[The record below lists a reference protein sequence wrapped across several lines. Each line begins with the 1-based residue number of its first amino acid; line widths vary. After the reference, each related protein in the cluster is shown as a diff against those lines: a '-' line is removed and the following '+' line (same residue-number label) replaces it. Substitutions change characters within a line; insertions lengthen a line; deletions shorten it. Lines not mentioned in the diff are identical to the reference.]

1 MSRLGANRSWVVY
14 GENGLDEIALNGT
27 SLVAEVNDEKVDV
40 FEISATD
47 FDVFTFGNDL
57 PSNCTADESAAII
70 RDILD
75 NKLKDRDA
83 ERLVLINAA
92 AALYV
97 AGKATNLPAAMQL
110 AIGSV
115 RNGSAMAKL
124 NILRT
129 STNL

>member
-1 MSRLGANRSWVVY
+1 
-14 GENGLDEIALNGT
+14 EIALNGT
-27 SLVAEVNDEKVDV
+27 TLVAEVYDEKVDV

-47 FDVFTFGNDL
+47 FDVFTLGNDL

-97 AGKATNLPAAMQL
+97 AGKTADLPAAMQL
-110 AIGSV
+110 AAESI
-115 RNGSAMAKL
+115 RNGSAVAKL
-124 NILRT
+124 EILRT
-129 STNL
+129 STN